1 MFAQTFILP
10 GVVSFLS
17 EERLHNGSE
26 NAGSRFLPGAGR
38 RSAGKWCRTSI
49 LSASVPEKENEEMKL
64 KEKNMWNE
72 ITTEKELNNFL
83 DVMCYFHDSCLKEI
97 KYISGAYVN
106 EN

>member
-26 NAGSRFLPGAGR
+26 TPGTVSARAGR

-49 LSASVPEKENEEMKL
+49 LSASVPEKENEETKL

-72 ITTEKELNNFL
+72 ITTEKELNSFL
-83 DVMCYFHDSCLKEI
+83 DAMCYFHDSCLKEI
-97 KYISGAYVN
+97 KYISGA
-106 EN
+106 